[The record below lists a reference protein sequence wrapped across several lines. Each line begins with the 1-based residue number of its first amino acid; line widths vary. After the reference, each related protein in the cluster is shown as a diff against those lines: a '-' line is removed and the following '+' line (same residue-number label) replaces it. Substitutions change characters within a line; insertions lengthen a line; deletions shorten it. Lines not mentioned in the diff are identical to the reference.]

1 MIRVGV
7 GLSSNRSALQAGRA
21 AVQGAFKQGEIK
33 DCDMVFLFAT
43 LSYEP
48 RELLAVV
55 RDATGRAPL
64 VGCTVTS
71 LSVGKQ
77 GQDASPAVAVV
88 AFKSDELTWRTAAS
102 PGAPDSW
109 RSAGSGLGRMLDS
122 SARDGRALWLFCDGL
137 RFDWPEFRAGLSTT
151 LGDDGGCPLV
161 GIAAG
166 GGAEMKRTLQFH
178 GDDVLGGGA
187 VAALMRGSGTVAT
200 AVEPFGRPVGLPMT
214 VTRVRGDRVLEL
226 DGRPA
231 LEALGEYVGA
241 GLLNRPLPALP
252 WLALELR
259 IGDADPGPAVV
270 RAIRDAEP
278 ESASVRVSTE
288 VRAQTRVRL
297 MLRDRDRLLAAPAR
311 LGSRLA
317 ASAPAHF
324 ALFGSC
330 ALGRGGLLL
339 GDDRSELGAE
349 LQRVAG
355 TGVPW
360 LALNGYGVLG
370 PLAGK
375 NEIHSQALSMT
386 VLR

>member
-1 MIRVGV
+1 MCRFTPW
-7 GLSSNRSALQAGRA
+7 L
-21 AVQGAFKQGEIK
+21 E
-33 DCDMVFLFAT
+33 
-43 LSYEP
+43 
-48 RELLAVV
+48 
-55 RDATGRAPL
+55 

-166 GGAEMKRTLQFH
+166 GGA
-178 GDDVLGGGA
+178 

-241 GLLNRPLPALP
+241 ELLNRPLPALP

-297 MLRDRDRLLAAPAR
+297 MLRDRDRAA
-311 LGSRLA
+311 
-317 ASAPAHF
+317 
-324 ALFGSC
+324 
-330 ALGRGGLLL
+330 
-339 GDDRSELGAE
+339 
-349 LQRVAG
+349 
-355 TGVPW
+355 
-360 LALNGYGVLG
+360 
-370 PLAGK
+370 
-375 NEIHSQALSMT
+375 
-386 VLR
+386 